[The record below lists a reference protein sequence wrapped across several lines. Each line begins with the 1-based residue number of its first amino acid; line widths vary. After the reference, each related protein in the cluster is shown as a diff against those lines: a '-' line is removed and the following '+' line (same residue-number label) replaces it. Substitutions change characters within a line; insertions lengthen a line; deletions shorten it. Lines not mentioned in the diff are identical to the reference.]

1 MWKRGGYHC
10 CENDVYEPTVV
21 MTTNVSFTQHVCLSL
36 YRVPETTQV
45 LEWSH
50 GNQGKQVE

>member
-1 MWKRGGYHC
+1 MRMM
-10 CENDVYEPTVV
+10 YEPTIV
-21 MTTNVSFTQHVCLSL
+21 MTTNVSFTQHVFLRL

-50 GNQGKQVE
+50 GNQVKQVE